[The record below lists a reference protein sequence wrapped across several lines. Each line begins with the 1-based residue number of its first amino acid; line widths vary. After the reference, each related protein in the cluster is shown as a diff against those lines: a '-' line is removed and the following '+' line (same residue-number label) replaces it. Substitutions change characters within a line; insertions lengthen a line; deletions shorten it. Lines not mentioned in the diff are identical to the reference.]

1 MKVAGFR
8 VFAFHEGRLHSIVHS
23 HEWERGVNQSQA
35 CRAVAPIFSDDPVLI
50 HPSTLCRCG
59 FHAFYDADNPELLGY
74 HSVWVK
80 LTGVALA
87 VIVGSGRVVLHQT
100 GWRAQRAEIV
110 GVVATR
116 DQLIDNVI
124 RNHYDVP
131 LCRREDV
138 RPLAEKFGS
147 LVADLHLPI
156 VDQQWSAG

>member
-1 MKVAGFR
+1 VKVAGFR
-8 VFAFHEGRLHSIVHS
+8 VFAFHEGRLQSLVHQY
-23 HEWERGVNQSQA
+23 EWERGVNRFRP
-35 CRAVAPIFSDDPVLI
+35 CMAVAPIFSDDPVLI
-50 HPSTLCRCG
+50 HPSTLCRYG
-59 FHAFYDADNPELLGY
+59 FHAFYDPNNSELIGY
-74 HSVWVK
+74 HAVWVR
-80 LTGVALA
+80 LSGIALA

-110 GVVATR
+110 GVVATG

-138 RPLAEKFGS
+138 RALAEKFGS